1 VGKWFPT
8 ILTVAIGVLGQAS
21 PDIQAAVSQHPNLL
35 LGLGTAYALLKGFL
49 PSPIASSSSPS
60 KPQP

>member
-1 VGKWFPT
+1 MGKWFPT
-8 ILTVAIGVLGQAS
+8 ILTLAIGALGQVS

-49 PSPIASSSSPS
+49 PSPIATN